1 MDITPGN
8 LSALYTKYSQ
18 QFQNAF
24 LKQEITYP
32 KISTTVTSDSESET
46 HVFMDRIPQ
55 LRKWIGDRVVRNASL
70 RDYVLKNDAFELT
83 MGLDRFKIE
92 DNKLNAFDPTVRMMA
107 EQAKK
112 WPDTL
117 FYDSVTGI
125 LATGQTA
132 SAVATGYDGQ
142 PFFSTGH
149 PVNMDDPA
157 SATQS
162 NYSAAGLPLTPANYK
177 TVRQT
182 MRGYKGADGLPLK
195 VNPNLLIVDPS
206 LEAAGIQILKEEW
219 IAPAAAV
226 GAGAANVLQRNP
238 FYGTADLLVIDDLGG
253 AAGTWYLG
261 DTRSSIKPLIF
272 QLRQAAKFAML
283 VDPKDPKNFQ
293 AHQFQY
299 GVEVRGAAGFGP
311 WFLMYKANP

>member
-1 MDITPGN
+1 VDITPGN
-8 LSALYTKYSQ
+8 LSALYTKYNQ
-18 QFQNAF
+18 IFQNAF
-24 LKQEITYP
+24 LKQEILWN
-32 KISTTVTSDSESET
+32 KIASLVNSDSESET
-46 HVFMDRIPQ
+46 HVWMDRIPQ
-55 LRKWIGDRVVRNASL
+55 LRKWIGDRVVQNAIL
-70 RDYVLKNDAFELT
+70 RDYVLTNIPFELT
-83 MGLDRFKIE
+83 MGLDRFKVE

-112 WPDTL
+112 WPDTQ
-117 FYDSVTGI
+117 FFDSTNGI
-125 LATGQTA
+125 LATGATA

-142 PFFSTGH
+142 PFFSTAH

-162 NYSAAGLPLTPANYK
+162 NYSSSGLALNFANYK

-206 LEAAGIQILKEEW
+206 NEAAAYQIVKEEW
-219 IAPAAAV
+219 VAPTGAV
-226 GAGAANVLQRNP
+226 GAAAASAPSKNV
-238 FYGTADLLVIDDLGG
+238 FYGTADVLVVDDLGG
-253 AAGTWYLG
+253 DAGTWYLC
-261 DTRSSIKPLIF
+261 DTRSSIKPFIF
-272 QLRQAAKFAML
+272 QLRQPAKFAML
-283 VDPKDPKNFQ
+283 TRPEDPKNFQ

-311 WFLMYKANP
+311 WFLAYKAKP